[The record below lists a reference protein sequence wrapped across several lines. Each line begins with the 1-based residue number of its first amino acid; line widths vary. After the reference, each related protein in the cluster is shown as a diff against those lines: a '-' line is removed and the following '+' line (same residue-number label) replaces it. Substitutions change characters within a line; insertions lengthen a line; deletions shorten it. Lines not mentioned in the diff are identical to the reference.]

1 MIWCGSVIGC
11 GNSTDTGL
19 AMSGEAKVML
29 QDAEVGRDAIET
41 AERRLLSTHG
51 AACAAWF
58 SSGEPGTTFWRFE
71 TGTCSFKYMA
81 TGERVTS
88 VLQLC
93 TVSDGARHQ

>member
-1 MIWCGSVIGC
+1 
-11 GNSTDTGL
+11 
-19 AMSGEAKVML
+19 MSGEAKVML

-81 TGERVTS
+81 TGERLLQFCSYARFLMAQGTS
-88 VLQLC
+88 DR
-93 TVSDGARHQ
+93 SYR